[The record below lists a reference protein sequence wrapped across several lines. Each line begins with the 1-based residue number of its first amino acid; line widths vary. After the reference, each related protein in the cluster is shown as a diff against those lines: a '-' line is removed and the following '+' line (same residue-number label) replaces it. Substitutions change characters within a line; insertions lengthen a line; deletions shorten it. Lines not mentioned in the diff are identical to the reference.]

1 MGANV
6 SDLAQVEAQI
16 GVVAIGRNEGDRL
29 RRCLDSVVTRADAVV
44 YVDSG
49 SSDDS
54 VAMAKSKGVDVV
66 ELDLNQPFTAAR
78 ARNAGLER
86 LVANKPNLE
95 YVQFVDGDCEVVSTW
110 LDAAA
115 RELNTQPK
123 LAVVC
128 GRRRERYPTNSVY
141 NQLCDIEW
149 DTPVG
154 VAKSCGG
161 DAMMRIDALQE
172 AGGYNDTL
180 IAGEEPELCVRLRA
194 AGWEIRRIDEEMTL
208 HDAAMNR
215 FSQWWNRTVRAG
227 YAYAQGCAMH
237 GKPPEQ
243 HFARETRSGMF
254 WGCVV
259 PVLAV
264 LLAWPTRGLS
274 LLLLAG
280 YFVLLLKIYRAMR
293 PRIGDAK
300 NAFTYSFFVVLA
312 KLPEVVGQLK
322 YRWSA
327 ISGQQRKLIEY
338 K

>member
-1 MGANV
+1 
-6 SDLAQVEAQI
+6 
-16 GVVAIGRNEGDRL
+16 
-29 RRCLDSVVTRADAVV
+29 
-44 YVDSG
+44 
-49 SSDDS
+49 
-54 VAMAKSKGVDVV
+54 
-66 ELDLNQPFTAAR
+66 
-78 ARNAGLER
+78 
-86 LVANKPNLE
+86 
-95 YVQFVDGDCEVVSTW
+95 
-110 LDAAA
+110 
-115 RELNTQPK
+115 
-123 LAVVC
+123 
-128 GRRRERYPTNSVY
+128 
-141 NQLCDIEW
+141 
-149 DTPVG
+149 
-154 VAKSCGG
+154 
-161 DAMMRIDALQE
+161 MMRIEALQA

-194 AGWEIRRIDEEMTL
+194 AGWEIRRIDQEMTM

-227 YAYAQGCAMH
+227 YAYAQGSAMH
-237 GKPPEQ
+237 GQPPEG

-259 PVLAV
+259 PALAL

-280 YFVLLLKIYRAMR
+280 YPVLLLKIYRVMR

-322 YRWSA
+322 YRWS
-327 ISGQQRKLIEY
+327 SLLGKQRKLIEY